1 MAKGDKGATLYF
13 NFWNHE
19 KLWCHYLFFSDV
31 NDSLLKVEQS
41 LQAYKTQLRANGG
54 DPRLPDLARDI
65 KNSIRSIEWDLEDL
79 QVCVMNVNQQ

>member
-41 LQAYKTQLRANGG
+41 LQAY
-54 DPRLPDLARDI
+54 
-65 KNSIRSIEWDLEDL
+65 
-79 QVCVMNVNQQ
+79 